1 MEEADH
7 RRGIKMSAELYEFA
21 KRFAAGGLP
30 AEEFADPFME
40 RWKQERDASTSIG
53 DLDDVSERLS
63 SIFCLA
69 DLYNP
74 MADRKDYELDEDGLR
89 GAVSRVLYSGSDQV
103 QPVIRSGNIGAR

>member
-1 MEEADH
+1 
-7 RRGIKMSAELYEFA
+7 MSAQLYEFA
-21 KRFAAGGLP
+21 KSFAAGGLP

-40 RWKQERDASTSIG
+40 RWKQERDASTSLG

-74 MADRKDYELDEDGLR
+74 RADRKEYELNEEDLR
-89 GAVSRVLYSGSDQV
+89 GAVSTVLSSGPKQA
-103 QPVIRSGNIGAR
+103 QPVIRSGSAGAR

>member
-1 MEEADH
+1 
-7 RRGIKMSAELYEFA
+7 MSAQLYEFA
-21 KRFAAGGLP
+21 KSFAAGGMP

-40 RWKQERDASTSIG
+40 RWKQERDASMNSG

-74 MADRKDYELDEDGLR
+74 KADRKDYELDDEDLR
-89 GAVSRVLYSGSDQV
+89 GAVGRVLSSGPNQA
-103 QPVIRSGNIGAR
+103 QPVIRSGRAGAR

>member
-1 MEEADH
+1 
-7 RRGIKMSAELYEFA
+7 MSAQLYEFA
-21 KRFAAGGLP
+21 KRFAAGGLS

-40 RWKQERDASTSIG
+40 RWKQERDASTGLG

-74 MADRKDYELDEDGLR
+74 MPDRKEYELDADGLR
-89 GAVSRVLYSGSDQV
+89 GAVSRVLSSGSDQV
-103 QPVIRSGNIGAR
+103 QPVIGSGNAGVR